1 MNWHS
6 LAEISKL
13 TRIPAPTARRYAL
26 LFREFLP
33 NRRVGRTTRYSDES
47 VALFQR
53 INNAYQ
59 AGRLTHEIEEELRQ
73 DLPRTFEVTQ
83 EALAQPLQPQV
94 QVQSFDPVLMR
105 TVTDLLD
112 RFGKSLE
119 ILANQKALIEHQ
131 RQDIQRLK
139 AAFVQLA
146 QNQKRLK
153 QLPRA
158 LIRPVAL
165 DQERR
170 CQVLAQ
176 KDAELE
182 TTTHQLMADQGEISS
197 KLKVLESEIVR
208 LRKDRRE
215 LERYLLGKISLAQS
229 GGRERS

>member
-1 MNWHS
+1 MNCHS

-33 NRRVGRTTRYSDES
+33 GRRVGRTTKYPDEAL
-47 VALFQR
+47 ALFQR
-53 INNAYQ
+53 INAAYQ
-59 AGRLTHEIEEELRQ
+59 AGRLTHEIEEDLRQ
-73 DLPRTFEVTQ
+73 DSPRTFEM
-83 EALAQPLQPQV
+83 APASPAQPAPAPAL
-94 QVQSFDPVLMR
+94 SFDPALMR

-119 ILANQKALIEHQ
+119 VLANQKALIEHQ

-182 TTTHQLMADQGEISS
+182 RTTSQLMADHGEMSS
-197 KLKVLESEIVR
+197 KLKVLEAEIVR

-215 LERYLLGKISLAQS
+215 LERYLLDKISLAQS
-229 GGRERS
+229 GGRDQS

>member
-33 NRRVGRTTRYSDES
+33 GRRVGRTTKYPDEA

-53 INNAYQ
+53 INSAYQ
-59 AGRLTHEIEEELRQ
+59 LGRLTHEIEEELRQ
-73 DLPRTFEVTQ
+73 DTPRTFEM
-83 EALAQPLQPQV
+83 APASQPQPAPAP
-94 QVQSFDPVLMR
+94 SFDPALMR

-119 ILANQKALIEHQ
+119 VLANQKSLIEHQ

-176 KDAELE
+176 KDADLE
-182 TTTHQLMADQGEISS
+182 RTTSQLLADHGEMSS
-197 KLKVLESEIVR
+197 KLKVLEAEIVR

-215 LERYLLGKISLAQS
+215 LERYLLDKISLAQS
-229 GGRERS
+229 GGRDQS